1 MVNQEL
7 VRIKS
12 QIIRTMYRS
21 LTTFI
26 HDFPLD
32 CVAKIQVIPL
42 QVDDQRKIMGDM
54 LLNSRHLVA
63 EPARILDSVRLFSS
77 NGSFRHESV
86 EETAH

>member
-21 LTTFI
+21 LTMFI

-32 CVAKIQVIPL
+32 YVTKIQVIL
-42 QVDDQRKIMGDM
+42 LKVDDQRKIMGDM

-63 EPARILDSVRLFSS
+63 EPAQTLDSVRSFSS
-77 NGSFRHESV
+77 NGSFRHKFV